1 VDEFREQL
9 NGYRRSLKGP
19 KEGRKKVARKKK
31 ALIVEDDEIVC
42 LVIGKIAEM
51 HGVEVTIAR
60 NGKEARE
67 ALQKVEDFDI
77 LFLDL
82 LLPYVSGWE
91 VLDTVTSHPR
101 TKDMPVVIVTGARIS
116 TKEKKK
122 LLGKATAIVDK
133 QTFSLAQFEKVLDEL
148 LQEKRQV

>member
-1 VDEFREQL
+1 M
-9 NGYRRSLKGP
+9 
-19 KEGRKKVARKKK
+19 ARKKK
-31 ALIVEDDEIVC
+31 ALIVEDDETVC
-42 LVIGKIAEM
+42 LVIGEIAKM

-91 VLDTVTSHPR
+91 VLDTVTSHPK
-101 TKDMPVVIVTGARIS
+101 TKDMPVVIVTGAPIS
-116 TKEKKK
+116 AKEKKK
-122 LLGKATAIVDK
+122 LLEKATAVVAK
-133 QTFSLAQFEKVLDEL
+133 QTFSLARFEKMLDEL
-148 LQEKRQV
+148 LREKRRV